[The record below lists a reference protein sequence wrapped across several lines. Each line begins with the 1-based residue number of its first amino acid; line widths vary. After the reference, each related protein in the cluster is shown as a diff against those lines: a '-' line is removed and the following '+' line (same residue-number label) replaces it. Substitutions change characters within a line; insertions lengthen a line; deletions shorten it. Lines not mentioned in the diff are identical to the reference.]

1 MVIGVALI
9 GVIGVGCI
17 AAIIGSIIT
26 DLPATRPLTRIEA
39 GSIIILLSR
48 SKLTLWKILLA
59 SAPVGA

>member
-17 AAIIGSIIT
+17 AAIIGAIIT
-26 DLPATRPLTRIEA
+26 DLPATCPLTRHRSRFDHHFVKSIEIDA
-39 GSIIILLSR
+39 IE
-48 SKLTLWKILLA
+48 ILLA